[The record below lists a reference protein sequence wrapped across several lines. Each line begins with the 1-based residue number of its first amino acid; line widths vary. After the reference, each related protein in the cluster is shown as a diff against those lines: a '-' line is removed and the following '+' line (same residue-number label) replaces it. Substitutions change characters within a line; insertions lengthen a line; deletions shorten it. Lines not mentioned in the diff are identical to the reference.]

1 MDRSQTGLGAGEWT
15 NGLCNK
21 GEVMAALVFFT
32 SLFLLVALL
41 SITAVSG
48 LFSGARR
55 TGIGKKGSAK
65 MGPATRKPRQKRQPR
80 QAGGG
85 TARSRRAASSN
96 PRKTEPRRR
105 FRLPGIPI
113 PPGLVSC
120 LPLGLLLALMVGA
133 GQLALYGLQQS
144 RQGVADDSRLAAFD
158 TALGYLGVAALALL
172 MLGLIGAIAAYRH
185 KP

>member
-1 MDRSQTGLGAGEWT
+1 
-15 NGLCNK
+15 
-21 GEVMAALVFFT
+21 MAALVFFT

-41 SITAVSG
+41 SVTAVSG

-55 TGIGKKGSAK
+55 DNSRTTTGRKGSAK
-65 MGPATRKPRQKRQPR
+65 AGPATRKPRPKRQPR

-85 TARSRRAASSN
+85 AAKSRRAASSRSN
-96 PRKTEPRRR
+96 KAGEPRRR

-113 PPGLVSC
+113 PPGLSSC
-120 LPLGLLLALMVGA
+120 LPLGLLFALMVGA

-144 RQGVADDSRLAAFD
+144 RREATADTRLAAFEG
-158 TALGYLGVAALALL
+158 ALDYLGVAALALVI
-172 MLGLIGAIAAYRH
+172 LGLIGAIAAYRR